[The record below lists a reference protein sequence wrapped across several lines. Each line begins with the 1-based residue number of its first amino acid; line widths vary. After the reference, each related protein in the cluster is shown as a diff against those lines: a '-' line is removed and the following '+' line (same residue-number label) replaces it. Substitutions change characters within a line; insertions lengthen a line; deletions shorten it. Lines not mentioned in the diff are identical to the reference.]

1 MGRKQTGL
9 PRPRR
14 RARGGSPRRCGVD
27 GAASRTPKGPK
38 QTLRPEWS
46 LGRPL
51 PLQRRRRGWADSA
64 SPWGGQRPST
74 QLRAGP
80 GWGPGEPQPEVLAS
94 GPEEPRR
101 KLTAALHPHAGP
113 TPQRPGYLGFPPT
126 PWSQGQGRAAGRPH
140 PNGRSSQGPDRTTA
154 AQAGGGAA
162 DVSAPAAAR
171 CQSPDRTTA
180 AQAGGGP
187 LSQSGLYHRGLGGG
201 GAEMAPH
208 YGCPL
213 GTLQN
218 VPPSQVGFRP
228 IGRSVCL

>member
-9 PRPRR
+9 PRRRR
-14 RARGGSPRRCGVD
+14 RARGGSPRRCGVE
-27 GAASRTPKGPK
+27 GVASRTPKGPK

-64 SPWGGQRPST
+64 SPWGGQRASA

-101 KLTAALHPHAGP
+101 KPTAALHPHAGP
-113 TPQRPGYLGFPPT
+113 APRRPGYLGFPPT
-126 PWSQGQGRAAGRPH
+126 PWSQGQGRATGRPH
-140 PNGRSSQGPDRTTA
+140 PNGRSSPGPDRTTA

-162 DVSAPAAAR
+162 GRPRPRGRPLSESGPYH
-171 CQSPDRTTA
+171 CGPG
-180 AQAGGGP
+180 GGGP
-187 LSQSGLYHRGLGGG
+187 LSESGLYHRGPGGGG
-201 GAEMAPH
+201 GAEMAPTTVV
-208 YGCPL
+208 PL
-213 GTLQN
+213 A
-218 VPPSQVGFRP
+218 PSRTYHHPRWGSGQ
-228 IGRSVCL
+228 